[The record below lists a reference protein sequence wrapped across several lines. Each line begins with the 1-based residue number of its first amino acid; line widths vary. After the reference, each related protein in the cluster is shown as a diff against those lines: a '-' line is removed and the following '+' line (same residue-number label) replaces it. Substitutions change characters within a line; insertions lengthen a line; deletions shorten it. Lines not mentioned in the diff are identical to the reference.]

1 MGHLNSPPGG
11 TAESAGFRLFVWDAT
26 DRGQEV
32 SGVAHAKGDAQ
43 RALVAALAEMDP
55 GARGMLRPASLDIAA
70 SRKNYD
76 YGEPLLTGVRLPH
89 GVRIIPAS
97 R

>member
-1 MGHLNSPPGG
+1 MNSTEPNP
-11 TAESAGFRLFVWDAT
+11 AFRLFVWDAK

-32 SGVAHAKGDAQ
+32 SGVAHAQGDAQ
-43 RALVAALAEMDP
+43 RALVAELAKMDP
-55 GARGMLRPASLDIAA
+55 GAWGTLRPASLDIAA
-70 SRKNYD
+70 SSKTYD

-89 GVRIIPAS
+89 GVRIIPAQ